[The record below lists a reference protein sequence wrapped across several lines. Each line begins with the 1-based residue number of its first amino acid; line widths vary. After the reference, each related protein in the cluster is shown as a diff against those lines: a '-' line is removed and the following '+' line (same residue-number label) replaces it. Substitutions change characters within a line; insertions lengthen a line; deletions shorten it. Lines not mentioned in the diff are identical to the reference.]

1 MASAAAAAVE
11 DAIQS
16 VNEAYRVL
24 SDPGRRALY
33 DRSLRGVATAAAMT
47 GDDDRFD
54 DAIDEAIDRVPQVL
68 APARFPWRGFAVATV
83 LAAIAVGGASL
94 LSRPSPPPAPDGILE
109 PQSCVTIEPNGDA
122 REAAC
127 ASSGNIRV
135 RKVVPFGF
143 ECPFGT
149 RPHRDHQGQ
158 GIACLDFS
166 ERDAE
171 ASP

>member
-1 MASAAAAAVE
+1 M
-11 DAIQS
+11 
-16 VNEAYRVL
+16 L

-33 DRSLRGVATAAAMT
+33 DRSLGGAPAASTTA
-47 GDDDRFD
+47 GDGRADEFVDDQVD
-54 DAIDEAIDRVPQVL
+54 DVVPVL

-94 LSRPSPPPAPDGILE
+94 LSRPSPPPAPDGILA

-127 ASSGNIRV
+127 ATTGNIRV

-166 ERDAE
+166 ERDGA
-171 ASP
+171 ARP